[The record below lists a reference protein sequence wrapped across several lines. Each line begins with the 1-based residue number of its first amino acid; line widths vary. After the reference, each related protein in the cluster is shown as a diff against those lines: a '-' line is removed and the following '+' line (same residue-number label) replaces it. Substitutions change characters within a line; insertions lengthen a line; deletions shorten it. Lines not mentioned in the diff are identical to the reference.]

1 MTTEPIATSAGT
13 MPSATLTD
21 LDIARSVTP
30 RPIIDVARE
39 LGLRDDEI
47 EPYGS
52 VKAKITLAAIER
64 LEAERPRG
72 KYVLVTAISP
82 TPLGE
87 GKSTTTVGL
96 AQGLNRIGH
105 KAAVCIRQ
113 PSLGPVFGIKGGAAG
128 GGRSQV
134 IPMEDFNLHLTGDV
148 HAIGAAHN
156 LAAAFIDNHIHH
168 GNALGIDELGILWPR
183 VLDISDRALRK
194 VVVGLGGR
202 ENGYTRETEFVITVA
217 SEVMAVLALASDM
230 ADLRERLGRM
240 VLATTRDGRAVTAED
255 LKVAGAMAVLLKDA
269 IKPNLL
275 QTLEGGPAFVHCGP
289 FANIAHGNNSVL
301 ADRIALATNEIVCTE
316 AGFGAD
322 MGAEKFFDI
331 KCRASGLRPDAAV
344 VVATIRALKMHGGV
358 GRIVA
363 GKPLDP
369 ALLEENPEAV
379 RAGGANL
386 AKQIENVSLF
396 NVPVV
401 VAINAFPTD
410 TPAEVE
416 AVREVS
422 LAAGAR
428 AAVVA
433 NHWAKGGEGA
443 ADLAEAVWAAAE
455 EGAPNFRLLYPDDA
469 PLASKIETIA
479 IQVYGAGGVDLSP
492 TAAKQ
497 LAQYEALGF
506 GKLPICM
513 AKTQYSLSH
522 DAALKGRPTGFRVP
536 IREVRL
542 SAGAGFITPLAGEMR
557 TMPGLP
563 SRPGGENID
572 IDAEGEILGL
582 F

>member
-1 MTTEPIATSAGT
+1 MS
-13 MPSATLTD
+13 D

-47 EPYGS
+47 ELYGS
-52 VKAKITLAAIER
+52 VKAKITLAGIER

-156 LAAAFIDNHIHH
+156 LGAAFLDNHIHH

-194 VVVGLGGR
+194 VVIGLGGR

-217 SEVMAVLALASDM
+217 SEVMAVLALASDL
-230 ADLRERLGRM
+230 ADLRARLGRM
-240 VLATTRDGRAVTAED
+240 VLATTRDGKAITAED

-301 ADRIALATNEIVCTE
+301 ADRIALATNDIVCTE

-369 ALLEENPEAV
+369 ALLAENPEAV

-422 LAAGAR
+422 LHAGAR

-433 NHWAKGGEGA
+433 NHWGRGGEGA

-455 EGAPNFRLLYPDDA
+455 EGAPNFRLLYPDEA
-469 PLASKIETIA
+469 SLVSKIETIA
-479 IQVYGAGGVDLSP
+479 IQVYGAAGVDLSP
-492 TAAKQ
+492 LAAKQ
-497 LAQYEALGF
+497 LAQYEELGF
-506 GKLPICM
+506 GRLPICM

-542 SAGAGFITPLAGEMR
+542 SAGAGFVTPLAGEMR

-572 IDAEGEILGL
+572 LDADGDIVGL

>member
-1 MTTEPIATSAGT
+1 MSL
-13 MPSATLTD
+13 PSD
-21 LDIARSVTP
+21 LEIARSVTP
-30 RPIIDVARE
+30 RPILEVARD
-39 LGLRDDEI
+39 LGLRDDEV
-47 EPYGS
+47 EPYGFT
-52 VKAKITLAAIER
+52 KAKIRLPAIER

-72 KYVLVTAISP
+72 RYVVVTAISP

-96 AQGLNRIGH
+96 AQGLNRIGR
-105 KAAVCIRQ
+105 KAAVCLRQ

-156 LAAAFIDNHIHH
+156 LGAAFVDNHIHH
-168 GNALGIDELGILWPR
+168 GNALGIDALNVLWPR
-183 VLDISDRALRK
+183 AIDISDRALRK
-194 VVVGLGGR
+194 VVVGLGGHD
-202 ENGYTRETEFVITVA
+202 NGYPRESEFVITVA
-217 SEVMAVLALASDM
+217 SEVMAVLALASEL
-230 ADLRERLGRM
+230 ADLRQRLGRM
-240 VLATTRDGRAVTAED
+240 VLATTRDGKAITAED
-255 LKVAGAMAVLLKDA
+255 LKVAGAMTVLLTDA

-344 VVATIRALKMHGGV
+344 IVATIRALKMHGGV
-358 GRIVA
+358 GKIVA

-369 ALLEENPEAV
+369 ALGQENVEAV
-379 RAGGANL
+379 TRGAENL
-386 AKQIENVSLF
+386 AKHIEIIRLF
-396 NVPVV
+396 NVPAV

-416 AVREVS
+416 AVREVA
-422 LAAGAR
+422 LAAGAH

-433 NHWAKGGEGA
+433 NHWAEGGAGA
-443 ADLAEAVWAAAE
+443 TDLAAAVWAAAE

-469 PLASKIETIA
+469 PLTDKIEAVATR
-479 IQVYGAGGVDLSP
+479 VYGADGVDYLP
-492 TAAKQ
+492 AARKQ

-506 GKLPICM
+506 GHLPICM

-542 SAGAGFITPLAGEMR
+542 SAGAGFVTPLVGEMR

-572 IDAEGEILGL
+572 IDANGEIIGL

>member
-1 MTTEPIATSAGT
+1 MTTVAP
-13 MPSATLTD
+13 MPSD
-21 LDIARSVTP
+21 LEIARSVSP
-30 RPIIDVARE
+30 RPILDVARE
-39 LGLRDDEI
+39 LGLRDDEV

-52 VKAKITLAAIER
+52 GKAKIRLEAIER

-72 KYVLVTAISP
+72 KYVVVTAISP

-96 AQGLNRIGH
+96 GQGLNRVGH
-105 KAAVCIRQ
+105 KAAICMRQ

-128 GGRSQV
+128 GGYSQV

-168 GNALGIDELGILWPR
+168 GNALSIDPFNILWPR

-194 VVVGLGGR
+194 VIIGLGGR
-202 ENGYTRETEFVITVA
+202 ENGSPRESEFVITVA
-217 SEVMAVLALASDM
+217 SEVMAVLALATDL
-230 ADLRERLGRM
+230 ADLRARLGRI
-240 VLATTRDGRAVTAED
+240 VLATRRDGTAITAED
-255 LKVAGAMAVLLKDA
+255 LKVAGSMTVLLTDA

-275 QTLEGGPAFVHCGP
+275 QTLEGGPAFIHCGP
-289 FANIAHGNNSVL
+289 FGNIAHGNNSIL
-301 ADRIALATNEIVCTE
+301 ADRIALVTNDIVCTE

-344 VVATIRALKMHGGV
+344 VVATVRALKMHGGV

-369 ALLEENPEAV
+369 ALQQENVEAV
-379 RAGGANL
+379 RDGGANL
-386 AKQIENVSLF
+386 AKQIENVLMF
-396 NVPVV
+396 GVPAV

-416 AVREVS
+416 AIRAVA

-428 AAVVA
+428 DAVVA
-433 NHWAKGGEGA
+433 RHWAEGGKGAEA
-443 ADLAEAVWAAAE
+443 LAEAVWAAASD
-455 EGAPNFRLLYPDDA
+455 GSADFRLLYPDEM
-469 PLASKIETIA
+469 PLPQKIETIA
-479 IQVYGAGGVDLSP
+479 TRVYGADGVDLSP
-492 TAAKQ
+492 LAAKQ
-497 LAQYEALGF
+497 LAQYETLGF
-506 GKLPICM
+506 RKLPICM

-522 DAALKGRPTGFRVP
+522 DAKLLGRPAGFRVP

-542 SAGAGFITPLAGEMR
+542 SAGAGFVTPLAGEMR

-563 SRPGGENID
+563 SHPAGDNID
-572 IDAEGEILGL
+572 IDSNGEIVGL

>member
-1 MTTEPIATSAGT
+1 MSF
-13 MPSATLTD
+13 PSD
-21 LDIARSVTP
+21 LEIARSVTP
-30 RPIIDVARE
+30 RPIADVAHD
-39 LGLRDDEI
+39 LGLADDEI
-47 EPYGS
+47 DPYGRT
-52 VKAKITLAAIER
+52 KAKVTLGAIRR

-72 KYVLVTAISP
+72 KYVVVTAITP

-96 AQGLNRIGH
+96 AQGLNHIGH

-128 GGRSQV
+128 GGYSQV

-156 LAAAFIDNHIHH
+156 LAAAFLDNSLHH
-168 GNALGIDELGILWPR
+168 KNPLGIDAFSILWPR
-183 VLDISDRALRK
+183 VVDISDRAVRRA
-194 VVVGLGGR
+194 VIGLGGK
-202 ENGYTRETEFVITVA
+202 ENGVPRETEWIITVG
-217 SEVMAVLALASDM
+217 SEVMAVLALATDLH
-230 ADLRERLGRM
+230 DLRSRLGRI
-240 VLATTRDGRAVTAED
+240 VLAETNDGTPVTTED
-255 LKVAGAMAVLLKDA
+255 LGVAGSMTVLLTDA

-289 FANIAHGNNSVL
+289 FANIAHGNNSII
-301 ADRIALATNEIVCTE
+301 ADRLALATNDIVCTE

-344 VVATIRALKMHGGV
+344 VVATVRALKMHGGV
-358 GRIVA
+358 GKIVA

-369 ALLEENPEAV
+369 ALTEENVVAV
-379 RAGGANL
+379 RTGASNL
-386 AKQIENVSLF
+386 AKQIENVRLF
-396 NVPVV
+396 GVPIV

-410 TPAEVE
+410 TAAEVQ
-416 AVREVS
+416 AIREVS
-422 LAAGAR
+422 IEAGAH

-433 NHWAKGGEGA
+433 THFVDGGAGA
-443 ADLAEAVWAAAE
+443 ADLAKAVWDAAE

-469 PLASKIETIA
+469 PLGEKIQIIA
-479 IQVYGAGGVDLSP
+479 TQVYGAAGIDVAPL
-492 TAAKQ
+492 AAK
-497 LAQYEALGF
+497 AIKRYEAMGF
-506 GKLPICM
+506 GNLPVCM

-522 DAALKGRPTGFRVP
+522 DPNLKGRPSGFTVP
-536 IREVRL
+536 IRDVRL
-542 SAGAGFITPLAGEMR
+542 SAGAGFITPLVGEMR

-563 SRPGGENID
+563 SRPGGEKID
-572 IDAEGEILGL
+572 IDADGNIVGL

>member
-1 MTTEPIATSAGT
+1 MSF
-13 MPSATLTD
+13 PSD
-21 LDIARSVTP
+21 LEIARSVTP
-30 RPIIDVARE
+30 RPILDVARD
-39 LGLRDDEI
+39 LGLRDDEV
-47 EPYGS
+47 EPYGFT
-52 VKAKITLAAIER
+52 KAKIRLSAIER

-72 KYVLVTAISP
+72 KYVVVTGITP

-96 AQGLNRIGH
+96 AQGLNRIGR

-128 GGRSQV
+128 GGYSQV

-156 LAAAFIDNHIHH
+156 LGAAFIDNHIHH
-168 GNALGIDELGILWPR
+168 GNALGIDELGVLWPR
-183 VLDISDRALRK
+183 VVDISDRALRK

-202 ENGYTRETEFVITVA
+202 ENGYPRENEFVITVA
-217 SEVMAVLALASDM
+217 SEVMAVLALARDL
-230 ADLRERLGRM
+230 ADLRARLGRM
-240 VLATTRDGRAVTAED
+240 VLATTRAGDPVTADD
-255 LKVAGAMAVLLKDA
+255 LKVAGSMAVLLTDA

-289 FANIAHGNNSVL
+289 FANIAHGNNSIL
-301 ADRIALATNEIVCTE
+301 ADRVALATNDIVCTE

-331 KCRASGLRPDAAV
+331 KCRASGIRPDAAV
-344 VVATIRALKMHGGV
+344 MVATIRALKMHGGV

-369 ALLEENPEAV
+369 ALQQENVDAV
-379 RAGGANL
+379 TRGAQNL
-386 AKQIENVSLF
+386 AKQIENVLLF

-410 TPAEVE
+410 TPAEIE
-416 AVREVS
+416 AVRQVS
-422 LAAGAR
+422 LASGAR
-428 AAVVA
+428 AAEVA
-433 NHWAKGGEGA
+433 NNWAEGGAGA
-443 ADLAEAVWAAAE
+443 TDLAAAVWAAAE
-455 EGAPNFRLLYPDDA
+455 EGAPNFEFLYPNEM
-469 PLASKIETIA
+469 PLTEKIETIA
-479 IQVYGAGGVDLSP
+479 TKVYGADGVDYLP
-492 TAAKQ
+492 AARKQ
-497 LAQYEALGF
+497 LAQYESLGF
-506 GKLPICM
+506 GHLPICM
-513 AKTQYSLSH
+513 AKTQYSLSA
-522 DAALKGRPTGFRVP
+522 DAGLKGRPSGFRVP

-542 SAGAGFITPLAGEMR
+542 SAGAGFVTPIAGEMR

-563 SRPGGENID
+563 SKPGGENID
-572 IDAEGEILGL
+572 LDANGDIVGL